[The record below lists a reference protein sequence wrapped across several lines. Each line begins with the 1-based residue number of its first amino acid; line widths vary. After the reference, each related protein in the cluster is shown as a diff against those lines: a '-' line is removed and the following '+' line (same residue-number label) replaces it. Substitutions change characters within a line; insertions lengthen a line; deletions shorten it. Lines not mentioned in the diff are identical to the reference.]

1 MMELSVAEILKC
13 QTLKDAKVVA
23 GRNGLARS
31 ISSVTV
37 GEVPDIADWLRG
49 GEVVLSTLYAVSKD
63 SGAQLKFVENII
75 ESGAAAL
82 LVKPGRFVK
91 EVDPKIIKVADEA
104 GFPLIEVLPKV
115 RWTEIVREIYDLIIR
130 TEAEIRLRG
139 DFVDDLV
146 TGQFKYED
154 ALLRRASF
162 LGADLSKGCLAMIVD
177 LDNFEEVTVE
187 RKLSE
192 QEIQRVKRELFN
204 AVDSAVRSRYKTSLV
219 SLKSDNVIIL
229 LAPVGGPADEFEF
242 LREAK
247 ALAKEVQVVCRSRLS
262 DFTVSVGLGRYYSDL
277 RRLDKTFHEAQT
289 ALGISRRLGE
299 TQAIVSFEDVGT
311 YKLLLRV
318 LEEDPEELERL
329 YQESVAR
336 LVAYDMEH
344 RSDLVKTL
352 EFYLKNNQN
361 LNQTAEGLFTHRHT
375 VRYRLE
381 RIASLTGLDVK
392 KTDDLEKLNLGL
404 KAMRLL
410 SHR

>member
-1 MMELSVAEILKC
+1 MEITVADILRCKTLENASVIAGE
-13 QTLKDAKVVA
+13 KDLTRPV
-23 GRNGLARS
+23 
-31 ISSVTV
+31 SSVTV

-63 SGAQLKFVENII
+63 PKAQLKFVKNII
-75 ESGAAAL
+75 ESGASAL

-91 EVDPKIIKVADEA
+91 EVDARIIKAADEA
-104 GFPLIEVLPKV
+104 GFPLIGVPAKV

-177 LDNFEEVTVE
+177 LDSFEEVTVE

-204 AVDSAVRSRYKTSLV
+204 AVDSAVSSRYKSSLV
-219 SLKSDNVIIL
+219 SLKSDNVIVL
-229 LAPVGGPADEFEF
+229 LAPSASAVDEFE
-242 LREAK
+242 LAREAK
-247 ALAKEVQVVCRSRLS
+247 VLAQEVQVVCRSRLP
-262 DFTVSVGLGRYYSDL
+262 DFTVSVGLGRHYSDL
-277 RRLDKTFHEAQT
+277 RCLDKTFREAQT

-318 LEEDPEELERL
+318 LEEDPKELERL

-352 EFYLKNNQN
+352 EVYLKNNQN
-361 LNQTAEGLFTHRHT
+361 LNQTAEELFTHRHT

-381 RIASLTGLDVK
+381 RIISLTGLDVK
-392 KTDDLEKLNLGL
+392 KTEDLEKLNLGL

-410 SHR
+410 GHR